1 MQRSGYINPVN
12 FMDFKQTCEKGKLFL
27 SGRIVLLERF
37 SQKLLFFY
45 GKKQPAKVK
54 VVYLQWKGP
63 EGIVFLDTLT
73 LLDLIDAKNGK
84 QFVKHYFQCFF

>member
-1 MQRSGYINPVN
+1 
-12 FMDFKQTCEKGKLFL
+12 MDFKQTCEKGEAVSDWQYSFVGTSFSKV
-27 SGRIVLLERF
+27 IV
-37 SQKLLFFY
+37 FY

>member
-1 MQRSGYINPVN
+1 
-12 FMDFKQTCEKGKLFL
+12 MDFKQTCEKGEAASVWQYSFVGTIFSKV
-27 SGRIVLLERF
+27 IV
-37 SQKLLFFY
+37 FY

>member
-1 MQRSGYINPVN
+1 
-12 FMDFKQTCEKGKLFL
+12 MDFKQTCEKGEAGSVWQYSFVGTIFSKV
-27 SGRIVLLERF
+27 IV
-37 SQKLLFFY
+37 FY

>member
-1 MQRSGYINPVN
+1 
-12 FMDFKQTCEKGKLFL
+12 MDFKQTCEKGEAVSVWQYSFVGTIFSKV
-27 SGRIVLLERF
+27 IV
-37 SQKLLFFY
+37 FY

-73 LLDLIDAKNGK
+73 LIDLIDAKNGK

>member
-1 MQRSGYINPVN
+1 
-12 FMDFKQTCEKGKLFL
+12 MDFKQTFEKGEAVSVWQYSFVGTIFSKV
-27 SGRIVLLERF
+27 IV
-37 SQKLLFFY
+37 FY